1 MASQP
6 LFGGYAPQLSPQRTA
21 TALPMAT
28 PEDYGAG
35 VGDAITGAGGVAG
48 RAAIDDRKLE
58 TQREYDRQATDA
70 MLRMAQ
76 LKEAYGLADNE
87 ARTNA
92 GPGAAGYAKSMTEL
106 AAKQSEEF
114 LASIGHEGLRQAYS
128 SRLGDWKA
136 ERAVQADA
144 FERGSTAKLMADQMD
159 ASADAM
165 ANSVRGKPLADYVET
180 MSEIE
185 TVEVPKG
192 IPEGAVL
199 EWRRGAAQKATFA
212 WLRSQ
217 EPENRKAMIDSHA
230 FDTLLSSEQ
239 VEAVLSE
246 ADSDIRRKQ
255 VEAEAAAR
263 AAKAEDVEYVDDVLD
278 RINRG
283 YPVEDEDYAEAMS
296 RATRSGLD
304 KRVRDLN
311 DAHVGKQVNKEWA
324 SATPA
329 QMDQRIKI
337 IDAELAKAGDKGNPA
352 LVAEREALAKLLT
365 ERTAQV
371 KNDPLA
377 AGAAM
382 GISVGPVDWANPRS
396 VADRRKAADATARA
410 MGVPA
415 KYLTDEEAEQ
425 LGANAATPAGQLAV
439 ARQIR
444 QLGPAGAKAA
454 AQQVRPGDS
463 LFAYSMGLRPEVQQ
477 GIFRGQGL
485 RKEYPVKASD
495 AQTLWRELTG
505 NAMSRMPAA
514 SREAAYLSAVE
525 LYRQAASTK
534 GKDEFD
540 PALFRGAVREALG
553 GTVNG
558 QTGGIGEWNGAKV
571 LLPPDMSQQQF
582 DARLGGW
589 KPTRAYRGDKTK
601 IPGEELRRRF
611 APIMQPN
618 GRYRFVS
625 GRGEFVVVEDGR
637 TPLEV
642 DVSKLAAG
650 RAKPKADPA
659 KKPQGAFYGAAPGTM
674 RYEDAVQPEGPQ
686 PRASGV

>member
-35 VGDAITGAGGVAG
+35 IGDALMGAGGVAG

-87 ARTNA
+87 ARVNA

-180 MSEIE
+180 LSEIE

-217 EPENRKAMIDSHA
+217 EPEARKAMIDSHT
-230 FDTLLSSEQ
+230 FDTLLTSEQ

-255 VEAEAAAR
+255 VDAEAAAR

-283 YPVEDEDYAEAMS
+283 YPVEDEEYADAMT

-311 DAHVGKQVNKEWA
+311 DAHIGKQVNKEWA
-324 SATPA
+324 NATPA
-329 QMDQRIKI
+329 QMDARIKV
-337 IDAELAKAGDKGNPA
+337 IDAELARAGDKGSPA
-352 LVAEREALAKLLT
+352 MVAERVALDKLLS
-365 ERTAQV
+365 ERKKQV
-371 KNDPLA
+371 ANDPLA

-382 GISVGPVDWANPRS
+382 GIRVDPVDWANPAS
-396 VADRRKAADATARA
+396 VAARRKAADATARA

-415 KYLTDEEAEQ
+415 KYLSDEEAAQ
-425 LGANAATPAGQLAV
+425 LAANATTPAGQLAI

-444 QLGPAGAKAA
+444 QLGPRAATAA
-454 AQQVRPGDS
+454 AQQVLPGDS
-463 LFAYSMGLRPEVQQ
+463 LFAYSMGLRPDLQAAVY
-477 GIFRGQGL
+477 RGVGL
-485 RKEYPVKASD
+485 RKEFPVAEDKA
-495 AQTLWRELTG
+495 QQIWRETTG
-505 NAMSRMPAA
+505 NALASMPAA
-514 SREAAYLSAVE
+514 SREAAYLTAKE
-525 LYRQAASTK
+525 LYRQAASSK

-540 PALFRGAVREALG
+540 PVLYRGAVREALG
-553 GTVNG
+553 GNPRSG
-558 QTGGIGEWNGAKV
+558 TGGVGEWNGTKI
-571 LLPPDMSQQQF
+571 LLPSDMSQQQF

-589 KPTRAYRGDKTK
+589 KPTRAYRGDKSK
-601 IPGEELRRRF
+601 ISGTELRDRF
-611 APIMQPN
+611 TPVLQPN
-618 GRYRFVS
+618 GRYQFRS
-625 GRGEFVVVEDGR
+625 ARGEYVVVEDGR

-642 DVSKLAAG
+642 DVSRLT
-650 RAKPKADPA
+650 PA
-659 KKPQGAFYGAAPGTM
+659 TGASARPQRGPESQRRPVYVAPPAPNVQGP
-674 RYEDAVQPEGPQ
+674 RSAYEGL
-686 PRASGV
+686 